1 MPENICYRLALM
13 VQVLSPIASSN
24 LGTAEASIKQAIQSA
39 KANMFFSG
47 STSLWHYAR
56 LYMGRVSLLLAA
68 AVVIGCQPPPS
79 STIPDS
85 PHSDDIDTEVS
96 APDVLTLIYSRA
108 PVTLNPHLATG
119 FQDFEAARII
129 YEPLPSY
136 GPDGELIPILAAE
149 LPSRD
154 NGNVSEDG
162 RSVTWRLKE
171 TLRWSDGEPLTAEDV
186 VFTYEFVTNEAV
198 AAVTAQYY
206 KDIKAVEAVDDHMV
220 KITFK
225 QPTAS
230 WQTPFTGLNGLILP
244 EHLFQDFNN
253 RKAREAPAN
262 FQPVGTGP
270 YRYLTQA
277 QGRLLFAPNELYR
290 YAIENGFKRVEILG
304 DVPPYVAARDVLRD
318 GTADFAH
325 NIQLES
331 AALIDLVETGE
342 AGSLLL
348 TFGSQVERIMLNFA
362 DPNRE
367 TKAKERASKEFLHPI
382 LKDLRVRQA
391 IDYGIDRDEIAAQLY
406 GDLGKP
412 TSQLLVAPNPSAEKP
427 IPFKHDV
434 ETANALLDQAG
445 WVDSDGDGIRDRNGE
460 PLQLVF
466 QTSIGTIRQATQ
478 AMVQQQLAEI
488 GIDILIERIRAVEF
502 FSADPDQTN
511 SINHFYADMQE
522 YAIGNDIPDPIIYM
536 GWWTCDNIAAL
547 ANNWQKPNNA
557 RYCNPD
563 YDDLWK
569 AAREELDPA
578 KRNELLRQMERQL
591 ADDVAVLPIVHRS
604 LANAVSHRITGYRFT
619 PWDAS
624 TWDIANWRP
633 VEPVDSGEDGAAE
646 QTESTDF
653 DAKEEANTI
662 TEETGTYGGDWG
674 SILRG

>member
-1 MPENICYRLALM
+1 MI
-13 VQVLSPIASSN
+13 
-24 LGTAEASIKQAIQSA
+24 
-39 KANMFFSG
+39 FSW
-47 STSLWHYAR
+47 STSLLQNHLMQLR
-56 LYMGRVSLLLAA
+56 LASLVALSVAIA
-68 AVVIGCQPPPS
+68 SCQQPVETPSVAV
-79 STIPDS
+79 PDS
-85 PHSDDIDTEVS
+85 PHSDTVEEEIT

-119 FQDFEAARII
+119 FQDFEAARIV
-129 YEPLPSY
+129 YEPLASY
-136 GPDGELIPILAAE
+136 GPDGNLVPILAAE
-149 LPSRD
+149 LPSLD
-154 NGNVSEDG
+154 NGGVSEDG
-162 RSVTWRLKE
+162 QSVTWQLQK

-186 VFTYEFVTNEAV
+186 VFTYKFITNPEV

-206 KDIKAVEAVDDHMV
+206 RDIESVKAEDDHTV

-244 EHLFQDFNN
+244 EHLFKEFNN
-253 RKAREAPAN
+253 RKAREAPTN

-277 QGRLLFAPNELYR
+277 NGRLLFSPNELYR
-290 YAIENGFKRVEILG
+290 QSIETFKRVEVLG

-331 AALIDLVETGE
+331 AALVELVQTGETGQ
-342 AGSLLL
+342 LLL

-367 TKAKERASKEFLHPI
+367 TKAKERSSKDFPHPI

-391 IDYGIDRDEIAAQLY
+391 IDYGIDRGAIVEQLY
-406 GDLGKP
+406 GDLGIP
-412 TSQLLVAPNPSAEKP
+412 TSQLLVAPDPSEENPIS
-427 IPFKHDV
+427 FKHDV
-434 ETANALLDQAG
+434 ETARALLEKAG
-445 WVDSDGDGIRDRNGE
+445 WVDSDGDGIRDRKGE

-478 AMVQQQLAEI
+478 ALVQEQLAEI
-488 GIDILIERIRAVEF
+488 GIDVLIERVRTEDF
-502 FSADPDQTN
+502 FSADPAQTR

-557 RYCNPD
+557 RYCEPE
-563 YDDLWK
+563 YDKLWE
-569 AAREELDPA
+569 AARKERELD
-578 KRNELLRQMERQL
+578 KRNELFRQMERKL
-591 ADDVAVLPIVHRS
+591 ADDVAVLPIVHRALS
-604 LANAVSHRITGYRFT
+604 NAVSDRITGYAFT

-624 TWDIANWRP
+624 TWDIANWRA
-633 VEPVDSGEDGAAE
+633 VDIPKEEETETPLGEDVPEVAPPEA
-646 QTESTDF
+646 TDNK
-653 DAKEEANTI
+653 DSN
-662 TEETGTYGGDWG
+662 
-674 SILRG
+674 